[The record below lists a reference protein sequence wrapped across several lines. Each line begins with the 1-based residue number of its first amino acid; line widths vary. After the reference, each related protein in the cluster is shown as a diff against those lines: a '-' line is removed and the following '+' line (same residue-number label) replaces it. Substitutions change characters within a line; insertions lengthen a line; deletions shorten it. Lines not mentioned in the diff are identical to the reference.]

1 MPMSFFF
8 GDRDWMRK
16 VGSEDVLSKNPYTG
30 RYSHMHIIQNSD
42 HHLYFDNPQGLA
54 EAIIKDLQNLD
65 DMKL

>member
-1 MPMSFFF
+1 
-8 GDRDWMRK
+8 MRK
-16 VGSEDVLSKNPYTG
+16 VGSEHVLSKNPYTG